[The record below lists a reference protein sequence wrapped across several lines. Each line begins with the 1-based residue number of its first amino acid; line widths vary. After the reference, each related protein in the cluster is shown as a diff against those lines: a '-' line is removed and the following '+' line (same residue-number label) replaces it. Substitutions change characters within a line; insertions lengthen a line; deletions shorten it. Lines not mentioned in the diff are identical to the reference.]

1 MAQESKWLPG
11 QLTFGPLFMLMGL
24 LHTRA
29 GPGMGWYD
37 WVNVGLA
44 FAGVLMLTRGLV
56 FLLVTGRAT
65 AKEVA
70 ALREQLASLGTHSSQ
85 S

>member
-1 MAQESKWLPG
+1 
-11 QLTFGPLFMLMGL
+11 
-24 LHTRA
+24 
-29 GPGMGWYD
+29 MGWYD

-70 ALREQLASLGTHSSQ
+70 ALREQLASLDAHSSQ